1 MLIRRQA
8 GLQPVRVSFMV
19 SGSRRFTVVGKSTAK
34 GFESGGLADAERN
47 EQLAELGVT
56 GKAFSVL
63 EVVSQNPRPTSMQEI
78 LRLTGM
84 TKPTAHRIV
93 NMLIDMGFL
102 ERDEADGGFIEGES
116 LVGLAHRILAAAAPR
131 SLRHTIL
138 KRMSETVGETC
149 NYGVL
154 SGGEVIYLDR
164 VEGKWPLGLRFDAGS
179 HVPAHCTAIGKL
191 MLSRLPENELMAT
204 IGAMPLSS
212 YSTNTIT
219 DPDTLLN
226 VLADIRRDGIGTD
239 NQEFMHG
246 VVCVAVPVIG
256 DDGRSLGGIAISAPE
271 ARMTLNQMLGY
282 VPQMRDAAARLAATY
297 TGASTNN
304 D

>member
-1 MLIRRQA
+1 MTTTGNRK
-8 GLQPVRVSFMV
+8 
-19 SGSRRFTVVGKSTAK
+19 FTVVGKSTAK
-34 GFESGGLADAERN
+34 GFGHIGPADAERN
-47 EQLAELGVT
+47 EQLAELGIT

-63 EVVSQNPRPTSMQEI
+63 EVVSQNPQPTSMAEI
-78 LRLTGM
+78 MRLTGM

-93 NMLIDMGFL
+93 NLLIEMGFL
-102 ERDEADGGFIEGES
+102 QRDEFGAGFIEGDS

-138 KRMSETVGETC
+138 KRMSELVGETC

-179 HVPAHCTAIGKL
+179 RVPAHCTAIGKL
-191 MLSRLPENELMAT
+191 MLSRLPERELADT

-212 YSTNTIT
+212 YSANTIT
-219 DPDTLLN
+219 DPDKLLKA
-226 VLADIRRDGIGTD
+226 LAEIRRDGIGTD

-256 DDGRSLGGIAISAPE
+256 EDGRSLGGIAISAPE

-282 VPQMRDAAARLAATY
+282 VPQMRDAARRLSSTYARGTAA
-297 TGASTNN
+297 
-304 D
+304 DD

>member
-1 MLIRRQA
+1 MTTA
-8 GLQPVRVSFMV
+8 GKRK
-19 SGSRRFTVVGKSTAK
+19 FTVVGKSAARN
-34 GFESGGLADAERN
+34 FERPGPADAERN

-63 EVVSQNPRPTSMQEI
+63 EVVSQNPQPTSMAEI
-78 LRLTGM
+78 MRLTGM

-93 NMLIDMGFL
+93 NLLIEMGFL
-102 ERDEADGGFIEGES
+102 QRDEFGGGFIEGDS

-138 KRMSETVGETC
+138 KRMSELVGETC

-179 HVPAHCTAIGKL
+179 RVPAHCTAIGKL
-191 MLSRLPENELMAT
+191 MLSRLPEQELVDT
-204 IGAMPLSS
+204 IEAMPLSS

-219 DPDTLLN
+219 NPDKLLKA
-226 VLADIRRDGIGTD
+226 LAEIRRDGIGTD

-256 DDGRSLGGIAISAPE
+256 EDGRSLGGIAISAPE

-282 VPQMRDAAARLAATY
+282 VPQMRDAARRLSSTY
-297 TGASTNN
+297 SRGSSA
-304 D
+304 DE

>member
-1 MLIRRQA
+1 MKTGANKLSIVGMTPGEGRRR
-8 GLQPVRVSFMV
+8 LNRVD
-19 SGSRRFTVVGKSTAK
+19 T
-34 GFESGGLADAERN
+34 ERN

-63 EVVSQNPRPTSMQEI
+63 EVVSLNPTPITMPEI
-78 LRLTGM
+78 IRATGM

-93 NMLIDMGFL
+93 NMLVDMGFL
-102 ERDEADGGFIEGES
+102 SRNEFDQGFIEGGS
-116 LVGLAHRILAAAAPR
+116 LVGLAYRTLAAAAPR

-138 KRMSETVGETC
+138 QGMSEMVGETC

-179 HVPAHCTAIGKL
+179 RVPAHCTAIGKL
-191 MLSRLPENELMAT
+191 MLSRLPEHELKAT
-204 IGAMPLSS
+204 IEAMPRSS
-212 YSTNTIT
+212 YTAKTIT
-219 DPDTLLN
+219 ELDALLTTLE
-226 VLADIRRDGIGTD
+226 DIRRDGIGTD

-256 DDGRSLGGIAISAPE
+256 EDGRSFGGIAVSAPE
-271 ARMTLNQMLGY
+271 ARMSLNQMLGY
-282 VPQMRDAAARLAATY
+282 VPQMIDAAARLAATY
-297 TGASTNN
+297 SGKLKA
-304 D
+304 DK

>member
-1 MLIRRQA
+1 MTTA
-8 GLQPVRVSFMV
+8 GKRK
-19 SGSRRFTVVGKSTAK
+19 FTVVGKSADR
-34 GFESGGLADAERN
+34 GFEHTGRADAERN

-63 EVVSQNPRPTSMQEI
+63 EVVSQTPQPTSMTEI
-78 LRLTGM
+78 TRLTGM
-84 TKPTAHRIV
+84 TKPTVHRVV
-93 NMLIDMGFL
+93 NLLIDMGFL
-102 ERDEADGGFIEGES
+102 QRDEFGGGFIEGDS
-116 LVGLAHRILAAAAPR
+116 LVGLAHRTLAAAAPR
-131 SLRHTIL
+131 SLRHTVL
-138 KRMSETVGETC
+138 KRMSELVGETC

-179 HVPAHCTAIGKL
+179 RVPAHCTAIGKL
-191 MLSRLPENELMAT
+191 MLSRLPEQELVNT
-204 IGAMPLSS
+204 IEAMPLSS

-219 DPDTLLN
+219 DPGTLLQA
-226 VLADIRRDGIGTD
+226 LAEIRRDGIGTD

-256 DDGRSLGGIAISAPE
+256 EDGRSLGGIAISAPE

-282 VPQMRDAAARLAATY
+282 VPQMRDAARRLSSTYSRGPAAE
-297 TGASTNN
+297 

>member
-1 MLIRRQA
+1 MTTT
-8 GLQPVRVSFMV
+8 
-19 SGSRRFTVVGKSTAK
+19 GSRKFTVVGRSAAK
-34 GFESGGLADAERN
+34 GFAHIGPADAERN
-47 EQLAELGVT
+47 EQLAELGIT

-63 EVVSQNPRPTSMQEI
+63 EVVSRNPQPTSMSEI
-78 LRLTGM
+78 VRLTGM

-93 NMLIDMGFL
+93 NLLIEMGFMQ
-102 ERDEADGGFIEGES
+102 RDEFDGGFIEGDS

-138 KRMSETVGETC
+138 KRMSELVGETC

-179 HVPAHCTAIGKL
+179 RVPAHCTAIGKL
-191 MLSRLPENELMAT
+191 MLSHLPERELHAT
-204 IGAMPLSS
+204 IEAMPLSS
-212 YSTNTIT
+212 YSANTIT
-219 DPDTLLN
+219 NGADLLDA
-226 VLADIRRDGIGTD
+226 LAEIRRDGIGTD

-246 VVCVAVPVIG
+246 VVCVAVPVMG
-256 DDGRSLGGIAISAPE
+256 EDGRSLGGIAISAPE

-282 VPQMRDAAARLAATY
+282 VPQMREAAARLSATY
-297 TGASTNN
+297 SRGPA
-304 D
+304 DQK

>member
-1 MLIRRQA
+1 MTTT
-8 GLQPVRVSFMV
+8 
-19 SGSRRFTVVGKSTAK
+19 GSRKFTVVGRSAAK
-34 GFESGGLADAERN
+34 GFAHVGPADAERN
-47 EQLAELGVT
+47 EQLAELGIT

-63 EVVSQNPRPTSMQEI
+63 EVVSRNPQPTSMSEI
-78 LRLTGM
+78 VRLTGM

-93 NMLIDMGFL
+93 NLLIEMGFMQ
-102 ERDEADGGFIEGES
+102 RDEFDGGFIEGDS

-138 KRMSETVGETC
+138 KRMSELVGETC

-179 HVPAHCTAIGKL
+179 RVPAHCTAIGKL
-191 MLSRLPENELMAT
+191 MLSHLPERELHAT
-204 IGAMPLSS
+204 IEAMPLSS
-212 YSTNTIT
+212 YSANTIT
-219 DPDTLLN
+219 NGADLLDA
-226 VLADIRRDGIGTD
+226 LAEIRRDGIGTD

-246 VVCVAVPVIG
+246 VVCVAVPVMG
-256 DDGRSLGGIAISAPE
+256 EDGRSLGGIAISAPE

-282 VPQMRDAAARLAATY
+282 VPQMREAAARLSATY
-297 TGASTNN
+297 SRGPA
-304 D
+304 DQK

>member
-1 MLIRRQA
+1 MTTT
-8 GLQPVRVSFMV
+8 
-19 SGSRRFTVVGKSTAK
+19 GSRKFTVVGRSAAK
-34 GFESGGLADAERN
+34 GFAHVGPADAERN
-47 EQLAELGVT
+47 EQLAELGIT

-63 EVVSQNPRPTSMQEI
+63 EVVSRNPQPTSMSEI
-78 LRLTGM
+78 VRLTGM

-93 NMLIDMGFL
+93 NLLIEMGFMQ
-102 ERDEADGGFIEGES
+102 RDEFDGGFIEGDS

-138 KRMSETVGETC
+138 KRMSELVGETC

-179 HVPAHCTAIGKL
+179 RVPAHCTAIGKL
-191 MLSRLPENELMAT
+191 MLSRLPERELADT

-212 YSTNTIT
+212 YSANTIT
-219 DPDTLLN
+219 DADALLKA
-226 VLADIRRDGIGTD
+226 LAEIRRDGIGTD

-256 DDGRSLGGIAISAPE
+256 VDGRSLGGIAISAPE

-282 VPQMRDAAARLAATY
+282 VPQMRDA
-297 TGASTNN
+297 GSASVINLRPRPGWQK
-304 D
+304 

>member
-1 MLIRRQA
+1 MTTTGNRK
-8 GLQPVRVSFMV
+8 
-19 SGSRRFTVVGKSTAK
+19 FTVVGKSAAR
-34 GFESGGLADAERN
+34 GFENAAIPDAERN

-63 EVVSQNPRPTSMQEI
+63 EVVSQNPQPTSMSDI
-78 LRLTGM
+78 VRLTGM

-93 NMLIDMGFL
+93 NLLIDMSFL
-102 ERDEADGGFIEGES
+102 QRDEYGGGFIEGES

-131 SLRHTIL
+131 ALRHTIL
-138 KRMSETVGETC
+138 KRMSELVGETC

-179 HVPAHCTAIGKL
+179 RVPAHCTAIGKL
-191 MLSRLPENELMAT
+191 MLSRLPERELVDT
-204 IGAMPLSS
+204 IEAMPLSS
-212 YSTNTIT
+212 YSASTIT
-219 DPDTLLN
+219 DPDALLKA
-226 VLADIRRDGIGTD
+226 LAEIRRDGIGID

-256 DDGRSLGGIAISAPE
+256 EDGRSLGGIAISAPE

-282 VPQMRDAAARLAATY
+282 VPQMRDAARRLSSTYSRALAAEE
-297 TGASTNN
+297 
-304 D
+304 

>member
-1 MLIRRQA
+1 MTNL
-8 GLQPVRVSFMV
+8 
-19 SGSRRFTVVGKSTAK
+19 GSRRFTVVGNSASRE
-34 GFESGGLADAERN
+34 FSNVNPVNAERN

-63 EVVSQNPRPTSMQEI
+63 EVVSQNPRPSSMSEI
-78 LRLTGM
+78 MQLTGM

-93 NMLIDMGFL
+93 NLLIEMGFL
-102 ERDEADGGFIEGES
+102 QRDEYDGGFIEGNS
-116 LVGLAHRILAAAAPR
+116 LVGLAHRIIAAAAPR

-138 KRMSETVGETC
+138 KCMSELVGETC

-179 HVPAHCTAIGKL
+179 RVPAHCTAIGKL
-191 MLSRLPENELMAT
+191 MLSQLPEEVLLDT
-204 IGAMPLSS
+204 IDAMPLAS
-212 YSTNTIT
+212 YSANTIT
-219 DPDTLLN
+219 TSDRLLEA
-226 VLADIRRDGIGTD
+226 LKEIRRDGIGTD

-256 DDGRSLGGIAISAPE
+256 EDNRPIGGVAISAPE

-282 VPQMRDAAARLAATY
+282 VPQMREAAERLSATY
-297 TGASTNN
+297 SRSQSSQS
-304 D
+304 

>member
-1 MLIRRQA
+1 MKTS
-8 GLQPVRVSFMV
+8 V
-19 SGSRRFTVVGKSTAK
+19 RRFSVAGKSADK
-34 GFESGGLADAERN
+34 GFRRADTADTERN

-56 GKAFSVL
+56 GKAFSIL
-63 EVVSQNPRPTSMQEI
+63 EVISLNPEPTTMSEI
-78 LRLTGM
+78 LRTTGM

-93 NMLIDMGFL
+93 NLLTDMGFL
-102 ERDEADGGFIEGES
+102 ERDEFDRGFIEGDS

-138 KRMSETVGETC
+138 KSMSELVGETC

-179 HVPAHCTAIGKL
+179 RVPAHCTAIGKL
-191 MLSRLPENELMAT
+191 MLSRLPEPELTAT
-204 IGAMPLSS
+204 IEAMPRPS
-212 YSTNTIT
+212 YAASTIT
-219 DPDTLLN
+219 DVNALLT
-226 VLADIRRDGIGTD
+226 VLAKIRRDGIGTD

-256 DDGRSLGGIAISAPE
+256 EDGRSLGGIAISAPE
-271 ARMTLNQMLGY
+271 ARMTLNEMLGF
-282 VPQMRDAAARLAATY
+282 VPQMKDAATRLSATY
-297 TGASTNN
+297 SRGPVAQR
-304 D
+304 